1 MAIKH
6 RSAKPCWVSSQSQG
20 HGWWVCPSR
29 REAHLA
35 QCDGAGSQANE
46 APFPTVGVLRQGK
59 LLRQG
64 LDHMLDLHGVVLGHE
79 LPDQPEERGE
89 RGCRTSGIRLLAPGP
104 GVRKREREDLFRKNN
119 PEQASQGR
127 PFPVLLLTGRR

>member
-6 RSAKPCWVSSQSQG
+6 RSAKPCRVSGQSQG
-20 HGWWVCPSR
+20 HGWCVCPSR
-29 REAHLA
+29 RKAHLA
-35 QCDGAGSQANE
+35 QRDGAGSQADE

-79 LPDQPEERGE
+79 LPDQPGE
-89 RGCRTSGIRLLAPGP
+89 RGRGLQDQCNQPTPAAAPGP
-104 GVRKREREDLFRKNN
+104 GLAGGGEMTGLERGVGSRHVRVGL
-119 PEQASQGR
+119 SQGCC
-127 PFPVLLLTGRR
+127 